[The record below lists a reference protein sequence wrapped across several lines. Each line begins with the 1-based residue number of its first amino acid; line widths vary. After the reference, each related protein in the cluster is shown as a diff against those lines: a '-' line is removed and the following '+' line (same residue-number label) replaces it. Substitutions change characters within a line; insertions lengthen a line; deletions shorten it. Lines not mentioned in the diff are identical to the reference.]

1 MESSYLKEGH
11 TKDSYSP
18 SPQGAGVV
26 LSEVQKQEGGM
37 AAVAEE
43 ETIIICLEGIRI
55 SRRDWEKF
63 HSLVMISEEKRRQF
77 LSDMFAGLLKE
88 FLYQNPELFN
98 AYVDRGD

>member
-11 TKDSYSP
+11 TKDSYTP
-18 SPQGAGVV
+18 SPLGTSSV
-26 LSEVQKQEGGM
+26 LNEVQKQEGGM
-37 AAVAEE
+37 A
-43 ETIIICLEGIRI
+43 TSNDDTGIISLEGIKI
-55 SRRDWEKF
+55 NKRDWERF

-98 AYVDRGD
+98 SYVDRGD